1 MLDTLFEVFKASGLI
16 FVIVLIITLCGA
28 MISSWFKHKDPELEK
43 LELANEIMKRMVEL
57 GKKNDNKK

>member
-1 MLDTLFEVFKASGLI
+1 MLDTLFELFKASGLI

-28 MISSWFKHKDPELEK
+28 MILSWFKHKDPELEK

-57 GKKNDNKK
+57 GENNDNKK